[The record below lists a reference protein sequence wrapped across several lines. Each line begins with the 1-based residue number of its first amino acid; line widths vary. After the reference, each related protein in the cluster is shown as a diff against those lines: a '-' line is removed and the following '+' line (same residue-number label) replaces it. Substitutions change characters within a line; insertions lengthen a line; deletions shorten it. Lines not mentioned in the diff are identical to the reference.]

1 MNSDTELFPH
11 GSFRPVLRL
20 YIPYW
25 NEESV
30 RRETVRYCRET
41 GIRDILL
48 FSDAQYLV
56 WNQLSPQELERE
68 YGVWSRSI
76 RAFREAGIQTIGIN
90 CSLMQ
95 MQSKAD
101 HRRHSDYDYW
111 LTSADGSCLHNLP
124 CPMDPKLDAYIDLFF
139 GKLAAAGADYLYMDD
154 DLRYMN
160 NTVGNSLGCFCPL
173 HLKRFSGLTGKEWTA
188 DTLREAVLNDPE
200 LRRTWVR
207 FNGARLEDIAVRI
220 GQAAK
225 RVNPAVR
232 LGLMVP
238 CVSGIP
244 LSGNDLVKTAENIAA
259 GSRTLLRP
267 CIGPYQDY
275 NRKMVFA
282 GLYHLEMTRKIFGSS
297 ADYTPEIE
305 TSPSTAVS
313 KSGTVA
319 RLYMMQGLLNR
330 MNAPLFTTVGYCG
343 DTPYLEPRY
352 LRMLKDSAPFFRS
365 VLRHAPEPSARRGI
379 GLFSNLNAPMQYQAP
394 VKNITRLY
402 FPACVLH
409 DVLDSAGLPHTYE
422 KSPVSFL
429 CGIHAAALSRQEA
442 EEVLRGGV
450 FLDALAAEILIGK
463 GLGSLIGTGA
473 GIPLPYAA
481 AEKCVMTEV
490 FGSYTGSYM
499 QSRIAPQG
507 SIRRFVPEPGAEE
520 VSAFMDHDLNY
531 LYPAVIRFRNRLGG
545 RIAVL
550 PYEIQETADTTAVYH
565 LICHQRQRMFHALTD
580 WMDPALLPCRLPDG
594 SETVM
599 QYWREKE
606 RSVLVLTNIA
616 YDVYDSCEL
625 KSSLPLDHA
634 QCIADDGSVRPLKW
648 SDGVLHERLEPFH
661 PLMILIPSMDS
672 ERG

>member
-1 MNSDTELFPH
+1 MNTELFPH
-11 GSFRPVLRL
+11 DSFHPVLRL

-25 NEESV
+25 NEEHI
-30 RRETVRYCRET
+30 RQEAIRYCRET

-56 WNQLSPQELERE
+56 WNQLSPQEIERE

-76 RAFREAGIQTIGIN
+76 KAFRESGIRTVGIN

-101 HRRHSDYDYW
+101 HRNHSDYDFW

-139 GKLAAAGADYLYMDD
+139 GKLAATGADYLYMDD

-173 HLKRFSGLTGKEWTA
+173 HLKRFSELTGKEWDA
-188 DTLREAVLNDPE
+188 DTLKEAVLNDPE

-207 FNGARLEDIAVRI
+207 FNGARLEEIASRI
-220 GQAAK
+220 GRAAK
-225 RVNPAVR
+225 RATPAVR
-232 LGLMVP
+232 VGLMVP
-238 CVSGIP
+238 CVNGIP

-282 GLYHLEMTRKIFGSS
+282 GLYHLEMTRKIFGDS

-313 KSGTVA
+313 KSATVA

-343 DTPYLEPRY
+343 DTPFLEPRY
-352 LRMLKDSAPFFRS
+352 PRMLKESMPFFRS
-365 VLRHAPEPSARRGI
+365 VLRHAPEPSSRRGI
-379 GLFSNLNAPMQYQAP
+379 GLFSNLNAPLQYEAP
-394 VKNITRLY
+394 VKNITGLY

-409 DVLDSAGLPHTYE
+409 DILDSAGLPHTYE

-429 CGIHAAALSRQEA
+429 CGIHAAALSEREA
-442 EEVLRGGV
+442 EEVLSGGI
-450 FLDALAAEILIGK
+450 FLDALAAEILVGK
-463 GLGSLIGTGA
+463 GLGSLIGVTSVT
-473 GIPLPYAA
+473 PLPYAA
-481 AEKCVMTEV
+481 AEQCVMPEI
-490 FGSYTGSYM
+490 FGSYAGSYM
-499 QSRIAPQG
+499 QSRIAQPG
-507 SIRRFVPEPGAEE
+507 TIRRLVPEPGAEE
-520 VSAFMDHDLNY
+520 VTGFADHDLKH

-550 PYEIQETADTTAVYH
+550 PYEIRETADNVAVYH
-565 LICHQRQRMFHALTD
+565 LICHQRQKMFHALTD
-580 WMDPALLPCRLPDG
+580 WMDPTLLPCRFPDG
-594 SETVM
+594 SEIVI
-599 QYWREKE
+599 QYWREVKH
-606 RSVLVLTNIA
+606 SILVLTNIA
-616 YDVYDSCEL
+616 YDVYDSYEL
-625 KSSLPLDHA
+625 ESSLPLDHA
-634 QCIADDGSVRPLKW
+634 QCIADDGSIRPLKW
-648 SDGVLHERLEPFH
+648 SDGILHERLEPFH
-661 PLMILIPSMDS
+661 PLMILIQETAGGD
-672 ERG
+672 

>member
-1 MNSDTELFPH
+1 MNTDTELFPH

-25 NEESV
+25 NEEPV

-68 YGVWSRSI
+68 YCVWSRSI
-76 RAFREAGIQTIGIN
+76 RAFREAGIQTVGIN

-499 QSRIAPQG
+499 QSRIAPAG